1 MLLTQLFSENDLKLY
16 TKFIQ
21 EMNVIEYF
29 LCMIFLMQ
37 IVQMIDT
44 PNEYN
49 NKVNND
55 ILLLCNRSDVDCV
68 VHYLY

>member
-1 MLLTQLFSENDLKLY
+1 MK
-16 TKFIQ
+16 
-21 EMNVIEYF
+21 VIEYF

-37 IVQMIDT
+37 IVMLIDS
-44 PNEYN
+44 PIDN

-68 VHYLY
+68 VRYLY

>member
-1 MLLTQLFSENDLKLY
+1 
-16 TKFIQ
+16 
-21 EMNVIEYF
+21 MNVIEYF

-37 IVQMIDT
+37 IVQMIDS
-44 PNEYN
+44 PVEYN

-68 VHYLY
+68 VRYLY

>member
-55 ILLLCNRSDVDCV
+55 ILLL
-68 VHYLY
+68 